1 MDSFDQCP
9 FLKMSLVEMPTD
21 IDFDEEPD
29 LVEWVLKTE
38 VSVSDNDKTSTIHR
52 EFVWVVTN
60 L

>member
-1 MDSFDQCP
+1 
-9 FLKMSLVEMPTD
+9 MPTD